1 VKRYSFRAEPEV
13 INAMILD
20 ADFGEEHLASEKI
33 LAERMKVIEAYVK
46 SKGIRDFSYSVT
58 KDEEHS
64 ALRAEVITVTANGR
78 KATQINK
85 EFITSPEFKEL
96 AKLAQNMLALG
107 FGPFKLTWANAKEPT
122 KKEKADMAAAAAE
135 EGEPEKPAEEL
146 IEDFNSAGDIFEL
159 AEKVVTYSKKGM
171 TVQRYKGLG
180 EMNAEQLWETTMDPT
195 RRVLQRVTVEDA
207 VASDSIFSVL
217 MGDAV
222 EPRREFIEQN
232 ALRVKN
238 LDV

>member
-1 VKRYSFRAEPEV
+1 
-13 INAMILD
+13 MILE
-20 ADFGEEHLASEKI
+20 ADLGEEHLASESA
-33 LAERMKVIEAYVK
+33 LNERLEIIKADVTKK
-46 SKGIRDFSYSVT
+46 SIREFSYTIT

-64 ALRAEVITVTANGR
+64 AYRAEVVTVTANGR
-78 KATQINK
+78 KTTLIDKN
-85 EFITSPEFKEL
+85 FIISPEYKEL
-96 AKLAQNMLALG
+96 VRTAQNMMAMG
-107 FGPFKLTWANAKEPT
+107 DGPYKLVWSTEKEPT
-122 KKEKADMAAAAAE
+122 KKEKEAAAAAAAAAE
-135 EGEPEKPAEEL
+135 EGEEGPKEDL
-146 IEDFNSAGDIFEL
+146 IVDYNTAKDIFEL
-159 AEKVVTYSKKGM
+159 SEKILAFSKKGM

-180 EMNAEQLWETTMDPT
+180 EMNPEQLWETTMDPT
-195 RRVLQRVTVEDA
+195 RRSLQRVTVEDG